1 MRILYE
7 GSLHPPGVSGVTGP
21 ALRETSCINRSLAA
35 LSDVLGALAEGRG
48 HIPYRNSRLTRLL
61 QDPLGTSAPRLP
73 GGPLPPAPAP
83 VPCSVPCPCSAP
95 SPCPLPLGLLLLA
108 TLPKELAGSGGLC
121 LPPLGFAALVNAVA
135 VSRVVWPGG
144 RGAWAPPAPLAG
156 SHVPWVRPPQ
166 GFSEPWDHTAPPL
179 VSGSPLAPSTG

>member
-48 HIPYRNSRLTRLL
+48 HIPYRNSRLTRVL
-61 QDPLGTSAPRLP
+61 QDTLGTSAPRLP
-73 GGPLPPAPAP
+73 RGAAA
-83 VPCSVPCPCSAP
+83 PCSC
-95 SPCPLPLGLLLLA
+95 PCPLPLGLLLLA

-121 LPPLGFAALVNAVA
+121 LPPLGFAALVNTVA
-135 VSRVVWPGG
+135 VSRVV
-144 RGAWAPPAPLAG
+144 
-156 SHVPWVRPPQ
+156 
-166 GFSEPWDHTAPPL
+166 
-179 VSGSPLAPSTG
+179 